1 MSRRLNPLPQLVAD
15 RLARIQANVD
25 RLIWVRREPLA
36 VHGSSV
42 TDEML
47 DGGQAASLAYTPVTS
62 GEHFGAPHGGWSHR
76 WFRVEIPAALEGER
90 GRRFLRWKCQG
101 ETTAFVDGVP
111 WAGLDPGHPTCP
123 LPDAAAVLYLDT
135 ATWFRSASGPPSR
148 RSRSAR
154 TACASTAP
162 IELRIRDRHLAA
174 WELKWDL
181 DALGQ
186 LSDLLIRDEGASVDA
201 SGHGYR
207 PAFDDVSP
215 LLRRLI
221 RGIDACCDA
230 WVAGGVDAMRAAA
243 QALSPSFPP
252 SPGSRRRRS
261 SATRTSTSC
270 GCGRSSRRATRTCI
284 RSPPSS
290 ACWMPI
296 RRWSSPTARPR
307 CTGQSRRTHR
317 P

>member
-15 RLARIQANVD
+15 RLARTQANVD
-25 RLIWVRREPLA
+25 RLIWDRREPLA
-36 VHGSSV
+36 VEGSAE
-42 TDEML
+42 TDERL
-47 DGGQAASLAYTPVTS
+47 DGGQAASLAYAPVTP

-101 ETTAFVDGVP
+101 ETTAFIDGVP

-123 LPDAAAVLYLDT
+123 LPDAAATLYLDT
-135 ATWFRSASGPPSR
+135 GTWQTGIWTPDPPEPIGPYGLR
-148 RSRSAR
+148 FDFA
-154 TACASTAP
+154 
-162 IELRIRDRHLAA
+162 ELRIRDLVA
-174 WELKWDL
+174 WDLKWDL
-181 DALGQ
+181 DALRQ
-186 LSDLLIRDEGASVDA
+186 LADLLIRDEGAAVDA

-230 WVAGGVDAMRAAA
+230 WVSGGVAAM
-243 QALSPSFPP
+243 QA
-252 SPGSRRRRS
+252 
-261 SATRTSTSC
+261 ATRTLLADLPAESWQPEAALI
-270 GCGRSSRRATRTCI
+270 GHAHIDVVWLWPEYATRHKNVHSFATQL
-284 RSPPSS
+284 RMLDAYPEMVFAHSTP
-290 ACWMPI
+290 AVY
-296 RRWSSPTARPR
+296 RAV
-307 CTGQSRRTHR
+307 RRTRR